1 MRNLNQTNPCFKMDF
16 WKRQGPNQKFRNPFS
31 AECWFPFP
39 SWPLWT
45 NIAMMVIITFPPFPL
60 TYTNTKVTRAHDI
73 WVPKRVGPT
82 VREGFF
88 LRPRH
93 ESTHERCRW
102 RAVAGG
108 GFALAFWL
116 WVRGDAR
123 TLTAHATRRTS
134 PSFWWGG
141 LQESSWISPSC
152 CCWDLLRPRP
162 PRGPRLALRAVA
174 GESCRLLAL
183 RDSWGHTVQTIRFA
197 KKLFFFY
204 YTSTLFFLSF
214 LF

>member
-1 MRNLNQTNPCFKMDF
+1 MT
-16 WKRQGPNQKFRNPFS
+16 
-31 AECWFPFP
+31 
-39 SWPLWT
+39 
-45 NIAMMVIITFPPFPL
+45 VIITFPPFPL
-60 TYTNTKVTRAHDI
+60 DIYKHESYPCTRYL
-73 WVPKRVGPT
+73 GPQA
-82 VREGFF
+82 RRSYRQRGFLFFF

-102 RAVAGG
+102 HAVGGG

-141 LQESSWISPSC
+141 LQESSWISPPC

-183 RDSWGHTVQTIRFA
+183 RDS
-197 KKLFFFY
+197 
-204 YTSTLFFLSF
+204 
-214 LF
+214 